1 MTDKKGYPT
10 PSSTTRVTGVA
21 RTRNPNSGIQTPV
34 PPEATKIQYPTPT
47 PKTAVQQKVQVPG
60 YPKPPQTTTVVQPR
74 TKATQVNQKTKV
86 AIAPKFQFQL
96 PTLPKFDVKQNIIPL
111 VGTGIA
117 LAAVFPILLNIF
129 PYPRVIFQ
137 KALNIPSQECKSD
150 DGKYLAGN
158 VMILGQDGKTNVL
171 YSCRDSILNGVES
184 GVKRGV
190 GEDGKTFSLPAGN
203 YVINK
208 AKKFYP
214 GDENN
219 KPLKDVFAY
228 EYAVQEKGKTEIN
241 NDLGKLP
248 DNWTSTHQVG
258 SVGMIYPINYNSTDL
273 IKGNEIALELGVKPD
288 STVYQ
293 LHKLGYLDGTTLV
306 VRGNLKP

>member
-1 MTDKKGYPT
+1 
-10 PSSTTRVTGVA
+10 
-21 RTRNPNSGIQTPV
+21 
-34 PPEATKIQYPTPT
+34 
-47 PKTAVQQKVQVPG
+47 VPG
-60 YPKPPQTTTVVQPR
+60 YPKPPQVGTVVQPR

-86 AIAPKFQFQL
+86 VLTPKFQFRL
-96 PTLPKFDVKQNIIPL
+96 PTLPKFDVKLNIIPL

-117 LAAVFPILLNIF
+117 LAAVFPILLNVF
-129 PYPRVIFQ
+129 PYPRVMFQ

-158 VMILGQDGKTNVL
+158 VLILGQDGKTNVL

-208 AKKFYP
+208 AKKFFP

-248 DNWTSTHQVG
+248 DDWTATHKIG
-258 SVGMIYPINYNSTDL
+258 SVGMIYPVNYNSTDL

-306 VRGNLKP
+306 VRGNIKP